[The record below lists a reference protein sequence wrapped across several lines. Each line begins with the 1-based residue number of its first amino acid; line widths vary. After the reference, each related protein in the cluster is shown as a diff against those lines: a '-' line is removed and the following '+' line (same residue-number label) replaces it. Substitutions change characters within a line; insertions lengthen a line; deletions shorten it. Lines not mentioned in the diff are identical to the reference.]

1 MCFILEFRSYKDV
14 LFESSR
20 TLDKIFEK
28 KSSVSSTLFLF
39 NFRVPP
45 AVMND
50 IDRSRWKLGWETRDS
65 RSFFTFETIV
75 SKIQ

>member
-28 KSSVSSTLFLF
+28 KSSVSST
-39 NFRVPP
+39 
-45 AVMND
+45 
-50 IDRSRWKLGWETRDS
+50 
-65 RSFFTFETIV
+65 
-75 SKIQ
+75 